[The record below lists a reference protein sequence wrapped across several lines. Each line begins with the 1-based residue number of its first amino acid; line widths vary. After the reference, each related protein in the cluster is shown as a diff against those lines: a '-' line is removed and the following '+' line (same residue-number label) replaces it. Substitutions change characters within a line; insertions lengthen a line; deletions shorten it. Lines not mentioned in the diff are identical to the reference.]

1 MCRNPLAMGLQKL
14 LGCLARVIPRS
25 IMDQKQVLRGVG
37 QDHLYK
43 RLITVR
49 GKPVL
54 EALIEQAPR
63 KILNSAKHFVAFAL
77 ATGFDWGLLP
87 APRPRVAQ
95 RAPLGKTRL
104 IFKQDQAF
112 ASLGRAE

>member
-77 ATGFDWGLLP
+77 ATAFDCWLLSATP
-87 APRPRVAQ
+87 PRQSRPHLQTGSVLCVPWPRVECWATC
-95 RAPLGKTRL
+95 R
-104 IFKQDQAF
+104 
-112 ASLGRAE
+112 